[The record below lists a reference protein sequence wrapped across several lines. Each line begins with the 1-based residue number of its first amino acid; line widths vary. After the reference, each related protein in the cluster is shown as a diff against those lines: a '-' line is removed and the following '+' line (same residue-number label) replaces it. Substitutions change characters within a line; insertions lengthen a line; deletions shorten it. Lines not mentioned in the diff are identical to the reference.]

1 METIM
6 IQPKTKKIIILS
18 VVIVIVLIA
27 INWKIQPFHS
37 LQKNNA
43 IPTKV
48 SIIRS
53 NADGRET
60 VYLEGNENGK
70 VFQDSVR
77 RAVLVWVGP
86 AKAHYL
92 EEGDA
97 VYYVT
102 IAGKIGEE
110 FVELCNVTTDGD
122 GFVQTSHFRYRVFG
136 GDWLN
141 TVEQAFQRGK

>member
-1 METIM
+1 M
-6 IQPKTKKIIILS
+6 IRSKSKKILILS
-18 VVIVIVLIA
+18 FVAVIILIA

-60 VYLEGNENGK
+60 VYLEGTKDGK
-70 VFQDSVR
+70 VFQDSAR

-86 AKAHYL
+86 AKSHYL
-92 EEGDA
+92 KDEDA
-97 VYYVT
+97 LYYVT
-102 IAGKIGEE
+102 IAGKVGEE
-110 FVELCNVTTDGD
+110 FVELCNVTTDEE
-122 GFVQTSHFRYRVFG
+122 GFIQTSHFRYRVFG
-136 GDWLN
+136 GEWLN
-141 TVEQAFQRGK
+141 TVEQAFHREK

>member
-1 METIM
+1 M

-27 INWKIQPFHS
+27 INWETQPFHT
-37 LQKNNA
+37 LQKDNA

-53 NADGRET
+53 NADGKET
-60 VYLEGNENGK
+60 VYLEGNQDGK
-70 VFQDSVR
+70 VFQDSAR
-77 RAVLVWVGP
+77 KAVLIWAGP

-92 EEGDA
+92 EDGDA

-110 FVELCNVTTDGD
+110 FTELCNVTTDVE

-141 TVEQAFQRGK
+141 TVEQALQRGK

>member
-60 VYLEGNENGK
+60 VYLEGNEN
-70 VFQDSVR
+70 
-77 RAVLVWVGP
+77 
-86 AKAHYL
+86 
-92 EEGDA
+92 
-97 VYYVT
+97 
-102 IAGKIGEE
+102 
-110 FVELCNVTTDGD
+110 
-122 GFVQTSHFRYRVFG
+122 
-136 GDWLN
+136 
-141 TVEQAFQRGK
+141 